1 MTDTDI
7 AGVRQALNDR
17 LEALQRS
24 TDTTADS
31 RKPVALD
38 QAAVG
43 RLSRMDALQMQ
54 AMAQAT
60 ERLRSQQIVRVQA
73 ALKRIDDGDY
83 GYCVACGEEIEP
95 KRLAVDPT
103 VPTCFDCASAS
114 RR

>member
-1 MTDTDI
+1 MEVDLES
-7 AGVRQALNDR
+7 VRHALTER
-17 LEALQRS
+17 LDELRRS
-24 TDTTADS
+24 TDSTADS
-31 RKPVALD
+31 RKPVELD
-38 QAAVG
+38 QASVG
-43 RLSRMDALQMQ
+43 RLSRMDAMQMQ

-95 KRLAVDPT
+95 KRRAVDPT